1 MQTLVAL
8 PGTGLLALGG
18 GRNRSATEVSAA
30 RGGPHLFEMAGKN
43 AAGPAN
49 VVDSITDETDRF
61 GHPYQNA

>member
-1 MQTLVAL
+1 
-8 PGTGLLALGG
+8 
-18 GRNRSATEVSAA
+18 
-30 RGGPHLFEMAGKN
+30 MAGKN